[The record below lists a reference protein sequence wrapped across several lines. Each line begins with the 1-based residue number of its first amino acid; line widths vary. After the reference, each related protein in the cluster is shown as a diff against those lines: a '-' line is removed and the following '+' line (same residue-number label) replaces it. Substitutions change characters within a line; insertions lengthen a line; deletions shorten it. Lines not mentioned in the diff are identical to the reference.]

1 MQYSEL
7 KIWELKIIKNFMKLI
22 YIRRV
27 RKHLIV

>member
-7 KIWELKIIKNFMKLI
+7 KIWELKIIENFMKLI

-27 RKHLIV
+27 HKHLIV